1 MNLNVLLR
9 GQSNA
14 EAFGTVS
21 GGALLAALAR
31 DVERLLG
38 FDGATDTVS
47 VLFAADTA
55 DGANTVVGGT
65 GFLTEWVGQR
75 AADWRDGWYAKS
87 LEQGLLDFVGRLPAE
102 QRDDPTAVLWFHSEF
117 DSQRGGLT
125 AAEWESAVRYDA
137 ALLRATFGQQADT
150 VPYLF
155 VSAHPYSVWWGRDSD
170 TGHQAIRQGMEN
182 LAADRAFNA
191 DIAARLL
198 DTDIN
203 GDDPTDYGD
212 QHLSPSDLAL
222 AEGRIMRSLAET
234 WAAYAK
240 PGSPVALAS
249 GQIDDHGP
257 RAVAA
262 TATAPNQLLVRFALD
277 GATNLEALDADAARG
292 LGWSVRSATGEE
304 VEGSA
309 AALAG
314 TDALL
319 LTLDGPVPAG
329 GKLFYGWGYGRLA
342 GSNAPGQGN
351 AVYDEQ
357 GMPVWVDAAGLA
369 IAGVAASASVDPL
382 L

>member
-14 EAFGTVS
+14 EAFGTAN

-38 FDGATDTVS
+38 FDGVADTVS

-55 DGANTVVGGT
+55 DGADTAVSGT
-65 GFLTEWVGQR
+65 GFLTEWVGPR
-75 AADWRDGWYAKS
+75 AADWRDGWYSKS
-87 LEQGLLDFVGRLPAE
+87 LEQGILDFAGRLPAA

-125 AAEWESAVRYDA
+125 APEWESAVRFDA
-137 ALLRATFGQQADT
+137 ALLRSALGQSADT

-155 VSAHPYSVWWGRDSD
+155 VSAHPYRVWWGRDSD
-170 TGHQAIRQGMEN
+170 AGHQAIRQGMEN
-182 LAADRAFNA
+182 LAADPAFNA

-198 DTDIN
+198 DIDIN
-203 GDDPTDYGD
+203 GDAPDAYGGE
-212 QHLSPSDLAL
+212 HLSWSDLVI
-222 AEGRIMRSLAET
+222 AEQRIVRSLAET
-234 WAAYAK
+234 WAPYAK
-240 PGSPVALAS
+240 PGSPLALAS

-262 TATAPNQLLVRFALD
+262 TALAPDRLLVRFALD
-277 GATNLEALDADAARG
+277 GATNLQPLDADAARG
-292 LGWSVRSATGEE
+292 LGWSVRSAAGEE
-304 VEGSA
+304 VGASA

-319 LTLDGPVPAG
+319 LTLDGPAPAG

-342 GSNAPGQGN
+342 EGNAPGRGN

-357 GMPVWVDAAGLA
+357 GMPAWVDAAGLA
-369 IAGVAASASVDPL
+369 IAGPAASASVDPL

>member
-1 MNLNVLLR
+1 MNLNVILR

-14 EAFGTVS
+14 EAFGTAN
-21 GGALLAALAR
+21 GGSLLAAVAR
-31 DVERLLG
+31 DVEWLLG

-55 DGANTVVGGT
+55 DGADTAVGGT
-65 GFLTEWVGQR
+65 GFLTDWVGPLT
-75 AADWRDGWYAKS
+75 ADWRDGWYAKS
-87 LEQGLLDFVGRLPAE
+87 LEKGLLDYVGRLPAG

-137 ALLRATFGQQADT
+137 ALLRAALGQSADT

-155 VSAHPYSVWWGRDSD
+155 VSAHPYAVWWGRDSD
-170 TGHQAIRQGMEN
+170 AGHQAIRQGMEN
-182 LAADRAFNA
+182 LSADPAFNA

-203 GDDPTDYGD
+203 GDDPTAYGD
-212 QHLSPSDLAL
+212 QHFSLSDLVL
-222 AEGRIMRSLAET
+222 AEGRIVLSLAET

-240 PGSPVALAS
+240 PGSPVALS
-249 GQIDDHGP
+249 GGQIDDHGP

-262 TATAPNQLLVRFALD
+262 TATAPNQLLVRFAFD
-277 GATNLEALDADAARG
+277 GATNLQPLDPDAARG
-292 LGWSVRSATGEE
+292 LGWSVRTAAGEE
-304 VEGSA
+304 VGASA

-314 TDALL
+314 ADALL

-342 GSNAPGQGN
+342 EGNAPGRGN

-357 GMPVWVDAAGLA
+357 GMPAWVDAAGLA
-369 IAGVAASASVDPL
+369 VAAAPGSVDPL